1 MVMNN
6 AATNTDSN
14 SNDVSFAILEQLG
27 GRAIYMMTGM
37 TIQKAAM
44 SGHLKYITNGLRIKP
59 RGTRKCNAVDIVL
72 AADDT
77 YTIRTARISY
87 SRETFDWTD
96 KTVSTDDGVYVDSM
110 REVIES
116 RTGLYLSLGTMGR

>member
-1 MVMNN
+1 MN
-6 AATNTDSN
+6 AANATETSN
-14 SNDVSFAILEQLG
+14 SNNVSFAILNQLG
-27 GRAIYMMTGM
+27 DQAVYMMTGL
-37 TIQKAAM
+37 TVPKAAM

-77 YTIRTARISY
+77 YTIRTARVSY
-87 SRETFDWTD
+87 SRKTHDTTD
-96 KTVSTDDGVYVDSM
+96 KTVSVDDGVYVDSM

-116 RTGLYLSLGTMGR
+116 RTGLYLSIGTMGR